1 MSKVP
6 KSAQEKSSSQAWGL
20 PFKGIT
26 LFTLT
31 SMVMSSII
39 MEVIHMYVSI
49 AIKLSKYHTRPATPA
64 LVTVNEHSIVLPCK
78 LW

>member
-1 MSKVP
+1 MSNIP
-6 KSAQEKSSSQAWGL
+6 KSVQKIPKEPKTNQECQSLAWVL
-20 PFKGIT
+20 PFIEND

-49 AIKLSKYHTRPATPA
+49 AMKLF
-64 LVTVNEHSIVLPCK
+64 
-78 LW
+78 